1 MRAMQTVDV
10 EVLIVGGGPVG
21 LSASIDLSRHGVTSL
36 LVEKHAGTSIFP
48 KARLISTRTMEI
60 FRSWG
65 IQDAVERAG
74 LPRADSLA
82 LGIGSALTAEDFR
95 RAVAPIH
102 DDAPQSPTYTYICSQ
117 DRLEVILRALAS
129 DQRTAQVRFATTM
142 RRLRAVADGVEAV
155 VESADGQRLV
165 RARYAIA
172 ADGGRSGIRSE
183 LGIGVAGPP
192 PLGHMLSVMFDADLR
207 ELLHDRLGALYF
219 VRGEVGCAVE
229 AVDNER
235 RWIIQTAY
243 EPELGQSA
251 DDFTEEVCLALVRA
265 AVGVPELPVEIIG
278 TMPWLQQAIVADE
291 FRRGQIFL
299 AGDAAHV
306 ATPQGGF
313 GMNCGIQD
321 AHNLSWK
328 LAAALHDSAGERL
341 LDSYA
346 LERRPIAE
354 WTVDESLNNAL
365 ITVEMMEGRLSM
377 QQAGE
382 RQADRRRAEGMILGY
397 RYESPAVLPDGS
409 DPPQPADPY
418 RTYVPTARP
427 GHRAPHVWL
436 TRDGARVSTLDLIGP
451 EFTLMTPAGNGW
463 AQCAKDASGQTGVG
477 VTAVEI
483 SPDGSAPLCGPDWA
497 QAYGLADRGAVLI
510 RPDGHVAWRCADT
523 EPTSAALVD
532 ALDRILDRIGHP

>member
-1 MRAMQTVDV
+1 METVDV
-10 EVLIVGGGPVG
+10 EVLIVGGGPAG
-21 LSASIDLSRHGVTSL
+21 LSASIELSRHGVTSL
-36 LVEKHAGTSIFP
+36 LVERHADTSIFP
-48 KARLISTRTMEI
+48 KARLVSTRTMEI

-82 LGIGSALTAEDFR
+82 LGVGSALTAPDFR

-117 DRLEVILRALAS
+117 DRLEVILRALAT

-142 RRLRAVADGVEAV
+142 TELRTVTDGVEAV
-155 VESADGQRLV
+155 VESADGRRLA

-172 ADGGRSGIRSE
+172 ADGGRSGIRSS

-192 PLGHMLSVMFDADLR
+192 PLGHMLSIMFDVDLR
-207 ELLHDRLGALYF
+207 DLLHDRLGALYF

-251 DDFTEEVCLALVRA
+251 DDFTEDVCLAFVRA
-265 AVGVPELPVEIIG
+265 AVGIPDLPVEIIG

-291 FRRGQIFL
+291 FRRGRIFL

-321 AHNLSWK
+321 AHNLGWK
-328 LAAALHDSAGERL
+328 LAAVSRDAAGDGL

-346 LERRPIAE
+346 RERRPVAE

-365 ITVEMMEGRLSM
+365 ITVEMMEGRLGM
-377 QQAGE
+377 REAGE

-397 RYESPAVLPDGS
+397 RYESPAVLPDGT
-409 DPPQPADPY
+409 DPPQPSDPY

-436 TRDGARVSTLDLIGP
+436 SRAGARVSTLDLIGP
-451 EFTLMTPAGNGW
+451 EFTLMTPAGSGW
-463 AQCAKDASGQTGVG
+463 AQSAKEAGGAAA
-477 VTAVEI
+477 TAITTVEI
-483 SPDGSAPLCGPDWA
+483 SADGATALSGPEWA
-497 QAYGLADRGAVLI
+497 RAYGLSSRGAVLI
-510 RPDGHVAWRCADT
+510 RPDGHVAWRCADA
-523 EPTSAALVD
+523 PPSSAVLVN
-532 ALDRILDRIGHP
+532 ALDRILDRTGTSGR

>member
-1 MRAMQTVDV
+1 MNTVDV

-21 LSASIDLSRHGVTSL
+21 LSASIELSRHGVTSL

-48 KARLISTRTMEI
+48 KARLVSTRTMEI

-65 IQDAVERAG
+65 IQDAVEQAG

-82 LGIGSALTAEDFR
+82 LGIGSALTAADFQ

-117 DRLEVILRALAS
+117 DRLEVILRALATGH
-129 DQRTAQVRFATTM
+129 DTAQVRFATTM
-142 RRLRAVADGVEAV
+142 TRLRTVTDGVEAV
-155 VESADGQRLV
+155 VDSADGRRLV

-172 ADGGRSGIRSE
+172 ADGGRSGIRAA

-207 ELLHDRLGALYF
+207 QLLHDRLGALYF

-229 AVDNER
+229 AVDNVR

-243 EPELGQSA
+243 EPELGQRA
-251 DDFTEEVCLALVRA
+251 EDFTEEVCLGLVRA
-265 AVGVPELPVEIIG
+265 AVGIPDLPVEIIG

-291 FRRGQIFL
+291 FRRGPIFL

-321 AHNLSWK
+321 AHNLGWK
-328 LAAALHDSAGERL
+328 LAAALHDAAGARL
-341 LDSYA
+341 LDSYPD
-346 LERRPIAE
+346 ERRPVAE

-365 ITVEMMEGRLSM
+365 ITVEMMEGRLAM
-377 QQAGE
+377 QEAGQ
-382 RQADRRRAEGMILGY
+382 RQADRRRAEGMVLGY
-397 RYESPAVLPDGS
+397 RYDSSAVIPDGT
-409 DPPQPADPY
+409 DPPAPDDPY

-436 TRDGARVSTLDLIGP
+436 STAGTRVSTLDLIGP
-451 EFTLMTPAGNGW
+451 EFTLMTPAGSGW
-463 AQCAKDASGQTGVG
+463 AQCAKEASGRAAVG
-477 VTAVEI
+477 ISAVEV
-483 SPDGSAPLCGPDWA
+483 SSDDSTTLSGPDWA
-497 QAYGLADRGAVLI
+497 DRYGLSPRGAVLI
-510 RPDGHVAWRCADT
+510 RPDGHVAWRCVDATPSSD
-523 EPTSAALVD
+523 AVVD
-532 ALDRILDRIGHP
+532 ALDRILDRTSTSR